1 MHKILK
7 LMKKIKIKNLIIL
20 LLLLVFNSYAWF
32 VYTTKVS
39 GELSAHVSSWDVQF
53 VAKDGGVSSYMNIE
67 VAKIYP
73 GMEDFEQ
80 TIDVQNRG
88 EVNIELSYEI
98 EQVKILDESFSIDT
112 ENGVTSES
120 IDEKLKNDYP
130 FKITVE
136 KDDTQLMTGTGN
148 GSFKVKVVWPYESG
162 DDDADSKWG
171 MKAYEFYE
179 NNPDEKCIEMKL
191 LLKATQAK
199 G

>member
-7 LMKKIKIKNLIIL
+7 IMKKIKIKNLIIL
-20 LLLLVFNSYAWF
+20 LLLLAFNSYAWF

-39 GELSAHVSSWDVQF
+39 GELSAHVSAWDVQF
-53 VAKDGGVSSYMNIE
+53 VAKDGGISSYMNIE
-67 VAKIYP
+67 VSKIYP
-73 GMEDFEQ
+73 GMKDFEQ
-80 TIDVQNRG
+80 TVNVQNRG

-98 EQVKILDESFSIDT
+98 EQVKILEESFSLDT
-112 ENGVTSES
+112 ENGLTSES
-120 IDEKLKNDYP
+120 IEEKLKNDYP

-136 KDDTQLMTGTGN
+136 KDDTQLIAGTGN

-162 DDDADSKWG
+162 DDAADSKWG
-171 MKAYEFYE
+171 MKAYEFYK